1 MCMFTKNTVNGMK
14 YKAFYEVENYC
25 SVSQMNFLSSLARKK
40 FASGDFRSS
49 HQTPSSPSYLI
60 KPFSAERIVQLTFR
74 PQYGHLEIGS

>member
-1 MCMFTKNTVNGMK
+1 MCMFTKNTVDRMK

-25 SVSQMNFLSSLARKK
+25 SAGQTNFLSSLGKKK

-49 HQTPSSPSYLI
+49 HQTPSSPSYLT

-74 PQYGHLEIGS
+74 S